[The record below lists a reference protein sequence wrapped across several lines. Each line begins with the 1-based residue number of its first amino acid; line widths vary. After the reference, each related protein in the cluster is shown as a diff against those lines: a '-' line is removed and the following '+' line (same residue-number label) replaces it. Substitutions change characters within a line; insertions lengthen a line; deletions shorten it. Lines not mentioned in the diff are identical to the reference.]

1 MKSKTL
7 CATLAL
13 LISLSACAAPKT
25 PAEPSEPDN
34 PPDSQEPPSPTEPSK
49 PDKPDENE
57 PVTAD
62 LAAVREEMLA
72 LTPEGE
78 ALPLETSRLGKLY
91 GIEEAWVKQSASF
104 TVPSGESAFPDLVI
118 MTEAVDE
125 EAASKIADKL
135 QAKLDEITGQARD
148 YEPESLAV
156 AEKCKVSQNGLFV
169 TLIYSANRDA
179 GGIRFCSLRT

>member
-7 CATLAL
+7 CAVLAL
-13 LISLSACAAPKT
+13 LISLSACSAPKT
-25 PAEPSEPDN
+25 PTEPDKESDN
-34 PPDSQEPPSPTEPSK
+34 PPASQEPTVPVE
-49 PDKPDENE
+49 PDKPDDTE

-91 GIEEAWVKQSASF
+91 GIDEAWVKQSASF
-104 TVPSGESAFPDLVI
+104 TVSSGESAFPDLVI

-125 EAASKIADKL
+125 DAASQIADKL
-135 QAKLDEITGQARD
+135 QAKLDEITEQARD

-156 AEKCKVSQNGLFV
+156 AEKCSVLQNGLFV
-169 TLIYSANRDA
+169 TLIYSADRDA
-179 GGIRFCSLRT
+179 FLEIYTQHIR

>member
-7 CATLAL
+7 CAMLAL
-13 LISLSACAAPKT
+13 LISLSACSAPT
-25 PAEPSEPDN
+25 E
-34 PPDSQEPPSPTEPSK
+34 PTEPSK
-49 PDKPDENE
+49 PDNLPNSQEPTVPSELDKPDETE

-78 ALPLETSRLGKLY
+78 ALPLETARLGKLY

-125 EAASKIADKL
+125 DAASKIADKL
-135 QAKLDEITGQARD
+135 QAKLDEITEQARD

-169 TLIYSANRDA
+169 TLIYSADRDA
-179 GGIRFCSLRT
+179 FLKVYTQYVY